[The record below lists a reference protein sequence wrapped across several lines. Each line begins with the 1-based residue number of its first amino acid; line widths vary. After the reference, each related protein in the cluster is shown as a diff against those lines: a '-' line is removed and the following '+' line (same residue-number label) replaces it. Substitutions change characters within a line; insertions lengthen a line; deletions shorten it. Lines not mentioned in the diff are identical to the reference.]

1 MSEKVSRSNGMKS
14 SNVIYFELKSIKF
27 KLKRLSK
34 KIKKLTNKYFK
45 IGNFK
50 VFSINLDLSINM
62 IFKLMLLLF
71 V

>member
-1 MSEKVSRSNGMKS
+1 MIVKEKMSEKVSHSNGMKS

-45 IGNFK
+45 IVSFK
-50 VFSINLDLSINM
+50 VFLISVS
-62 IFKLMLLLF
+62 F
-71 V
+71 

>member
-1 MSEKVSRSNGMKS
+1 MIFQEKMSEKVSHSNGMKS

-50 VFSINLDLSINM
+50 VSFNQP
-62 IFKLMLLLF
+62 
-71 V
+71 